1 MMNSEVRDAVVSKL
15 ADFSLGDFAE
25 ELGGSAELRVFFV
38 KNACCTINQRVGNRT
53 ENRLGV
59 EALFIGYCHRCK
71 CKTTTLRSQSI
82 GNRCVDDLHNGIWL
96 YVMLVKYTMCKI
108 IGSLGRGG

>member
-25 ELGGSAELRVFFV
+25 ELGGSAELCVFFV

-53 ENRLGV
+53 KNRLGI
-59 EALFIGYCHRCK
+59 EALLIGYCHRCK
-71 CKTTTLRSQSI
+71 CKATTLRSQSI
-82 GNRCVDDLHNGIWL
+82 GHGCVNDFHDRMRLDIILIKHT
-96 YVMLVKYTMCKI
+96 VRKI
-108 IGSLGRGG
+108 VGSL